1 MKSSSERQKQFDI
14 AYMKMAMAMAELSY
28 AIRKKVG
35 SIIVS
40 KNDQVISQG
49 FNGTPIG
56 FPNVCE
62 YYVDCEGNPVYL
74 DNYKPIEISQF
85 YTIDQLKTKDEVLH
99 AEANAITK
107 NAKYNSSTAGGTLYV
122 TLSPCINCAKLIIQ
136 AEIKRVVYLEDYRDN
151 AGINLLKKFGI
162 EVVKLDENEIK

>member
-1 MKSSSERQKQFDI
+1 MSQE
-14 AYMKMAMAMAELSY
+14 ELDKYYLNVAKVCANNSK

-35 SIIVS
+35 AILVKKLQIIS
-40 KNDQVISQG
+40 DG
-49 FNGTPIG
+49 FNGTPRG
-56 FPNVCE
+56 FDNCCE
-62 YYVDCEGNPVYL
+62 DVICKKPDNIICNCNKDCFNCKYAELV
-74 DNYKPIEISQF
+74 
-85 YTIDQLKTKDEVLH
+85 TKSEVLH
-99 AEANAITK
+99 AETSCLMKACVSG
-107 NAKYNSSTAGGTLYV
+107 NSTEGGTLYV